1 MKLLFI
7 SLILILLQNCSFDK
21 KSGIWKDE
29 SQTVDKKKKIFE
41 GFIDLNSE
49 QKIFNQIIDSGQN
62 LKLYSKPKVFRK
74 LNDHSLD
81 EINNVNFGYKEL
93 NFQSLKSKKLSK
105 NRIQE
110 NILFDNN
117 NLIFSDNK
125 GNIVIYS
132 VEEEKILRRFNFYKK
147 THKSIDKN
155 LNLLIKDN
163 IIYVADNLGY
173 IYAYNYN
180 ENKVK
185 WAHRHKIPYRSNIKI
200 YKKNIIISDQNNN
213 LFILDQNT
221 GKQIKKIP
229 TEQVNFN
236 NNFKNNIVVGDK
248 RFFFLNSYGSLYSF
262 NEKMN
267 VDWFIN
273 LNKRIKE
280 NPSNIFYSNQIL
292 ISKKNIFILTN
303 DQFYVIDKLR
313 GAILFKKNFGSN
325 ITPLI
330 FKDHLFLINTND
342 LFIAFS
348 LEEKKIINKFDL
360 KNKFR
365 SNTKLRKISN
375 KIKNLKIVNNSIYLF
390 LEDHYIVRINFNSE
404 IEEVFNIKSNLNSN
418 PIFIDNA
425 LLYLNNKNKL
435 IILN

>member
-21 KSGIWKDE
+21 NSGIWKDK
-29 SQTVDKKKKIFE
+29 SQTADKKKKIFE
-41 GFIDLNSE
+41 GFVDLNSE

-62 LKLYSKPKVFRK
+62 LKLFSKPKVFSK
-74 LNDHSLD
+74 LNDQTLD
-81 EINNVNFGYKEL
+81 EINNVNFDYQEL
-93 NFQSLKSKKLSK
+93 NFQFLKSKKLSK
-105 NRIQE
+105 NKIQE
-110 NILFDNN
+110 NIFFDNN

-125 GNIVIYS
+125 GNIVVYS

-147 THKSIDKN
+147 KYKSFNKN

-163 IIYVADNLGY
+163 IIYAADNIGF

-180 ENKVK
+180 ENKVM

-200 YKKNIIISDQNNN
+200 YKKNIIISDQDNN
-213 LFILDQNT
+213 LYILDQNT

-236 NNFKNNIVVGDK
+236 NNFRNNIIVGEK

-262 NEKMN
+262 DEKMN

-292 ISKKNIFILTN
+292 ISKKNILILTN
-303 DQFYVIDKLR
+303 DQFYIIDKSR
-313 GAILFKKNFGSN
+313 GVIVFKKNFGSN
-325 ITPLI
+325 ITPLL
-330 FKDHLFLINTND
+330 FKDHLFLVNAND

-348 LEEKKIINKFDL
+348 LEKKKVIYSFDL
-360 KNKFR
+360 KKKFK
-365 SNTKLRKISN
+365 SNSKLRKISN

-390 LEDHYIVRINFNSE
+390 LEDHYIVKINFNSE

-418 PIFIDNA
+418 PIFINNS
-425 LLYLNNKNKL
+425 LLFLNNKNKL

>member
-21 KSGIWKDE
+21 NSGIWKDK
-29 SQTVDKKKKIFE
+29 SQSADKKSKIFE
-41 GFIDLNSE
+41 GFVDLNNE

-62 LKLYSKPKVFRK
+62 LKLFSKPKIFSQ

-81 EINNVNFGYKEL
+81 EINSVNFDYQEL
-93 NFQSLKSKKLSK
+93 NFQFLKSKKLSK
-105 NRIQE
+105 NKIQE
-110 NILFDNN
+110 NIFFDNN

-125 GNIVIYS
+125 GNIVVYS
-132 VEEEKILRRFNFYKK
+132 VEEEKILRKFNFYKK
-147 THKSIDKN
+147 TYKSINKN

-163 IIYVADNLGY
+163 IIYVADNIGF

-180 ENKVK
+180 KNKVM

-213 LFILDQNT
+213 LLILDQNT
-221 GKQIKKIP
+221 GKQVKKIP

-236 NNFKNNIVVGDK
+236 NNFRNIITAEEK
-248 RFFFLNSYGSLYSF
+248 RFYFLNSYGSLYSF

-292 ISKKNIFILTN
+292 ISEKNIFILTN
-303 DQFYVIDKLR
+303 DQFYIIDKLR
-313 GAILFKKNFGSN
+313 GVIVFKKNFGSN
-325 ITPLI
+325 ITPLL
-330 FKDHLFLINTND
+330 FKDHLFLVNAND

-348 LEEKKIINKFDL
+348 LKEKKVIYSFDL
-360 KNKFR
+360 KKKFR
-365 SNTKLRKISN
+365 SNSKLRKISS
-375 KIKNLKIVNNSIYLF
+375 KIKNLKIVNNSIYFF
-390 LEDHYIVRINFNSE
+390 LEDHYIVKINFNSE

-418 PIFIDNA
+418 PIFIDKS
-425 LLYLNNKNKL
+425 LLFINNKNKL

>member
-21 KSGIWKDE
+21 NSGIWKDE
-29 SQTVDKKKKIFE
+29 SQTVDKKKKILE

-62 LKLYSKPKVFRK
+62 LKLYSKAKVFRQ

-93 NFQSLKSKKLSK
+93 NFQFLKSKKLSK
-105 NRIQE
+105 NKIQE
-110 NILFDNN
+110 NILFNNN

-248 RFFFLNSYGSLYSF
+248 RIFFLNSYGSLYSF

-292 ISKKNIFILTN
+292 ISKKNIFILTD

-330 FKDHLFLINTND
+330 FKDHLFLINAND

-348 LEEKKIINKFDL
+348 LEKKKVIYSFDL
-360 KNKFR
+360 KNKFK
-365 SNTKLRKISN
+365 SNTKLRKISY
-375 KIKNLKIVNNSIYLF
+375 KIKNLKMVNNSIYLF
-390 LEDHYIVRINFNSE
+390 LEDHYIVRINLNSE

-418 PIFIDNA
+418 PIFIDSA
-425 LLYLNNKNKL
+425 LLYVNNKNKL

>member
-1 MKLLFI
+1 M
-7 SLILILLQNCSFDK
+7 
-21 KSGIWKDE
+21 
-29 SQTVDKKKKIFE
+29 KKKKFLE
-41 GFIDLNSE
+41 DLTFIKKKYKS
-49 QKIFNQIIDSGQN
+49 FN
-62 LKLYSKPKVFRK
+62 
-74 LNDHSLD
+74 
-81 EINNVNFGYKEL
+81 
-93 NFQSLKSKKLSK
+93 
-105 NRIQE
+105 
-110 NILFDNN
+110 
-117 NLIFSDNK
+117 
-125 GNIVIYS
+125 
-132 VEEEKILRRFNFYKK
+132 
-147 THKSIDKN
+147 KN

-163 IIYVADNLGY
+163 IIYAADNIGF

-180 ENKVK
+180 ENKVM

-200 YKKNIIISDQNNN
+200 YKKNIIISDQDNN
-213 LFILDQNT
+213 LYILDQNT

-236 NNFKNNIVVGDK
+236 NNFRNNIIVGEK

-262 NEKMN
+262 DEKMN

-292 ISKKNIFILTN
+292 ISKKNILILTN
-303 DQFYVIDKLR
+303 DQFYIIDKSR
-313 GAILFKKNFGSN
+313 GVIVFKKNFGSN
-325 ITPLI
+325 ITPLL
-330 FKDHLFLINTND
+330 FKDHLFLVNAND

-348 LEEKKIINKFDL
+348 LEKKKVIYSFDL
-360 KNKFR
+360 KKKFK
-365 SNTKLRKISN
+365 SNSKLRKISN

-404 IEEVFNIKSNLNSN
+404 IEEVFNIKSKLNSN

-425 LLYLNNKNKL
+425 LLYINNKNKL